1 MLWNVFYTN
10 TLSPTPHFIHDL
22 MTIAFFHTYYFTFS
36 QHSNVQVLFSPPFFF
51 PRFFT
56 WPDQVDTFYWL
67 NGVLPRCIHGCPI
80 ADHVE
85 WLQNLLSTKVCWIP
99 LCLPCF
105 CGLNILNNLLITFL
119 LVAKVF
125 AQLNLFVYYCNFYI
139 IIIKKIKI
147 YIYIYKYNVVN
158 FILFNEYK

>member
-1 MLWNVFYTN
+1 MMWNAFYTN
-10 TLSPTPHFIHDL
+10 TLSPTPHFIHDR
-22 MTIAFFHTYYFTFS
+22 MTFAFSHIYYFTFS
-36 QHSNVQVLFSPPFFF
+36 QHSNVQVLFSPLFFS
-51 PRFFT
+51 PPFFT

-67 NGVLPRCIHGCPI
+67 NGVLPRRIHGCPI

-85 WLQNLLSTKVCWIP
+85 WLQNLLPTKVCWIP

-119 LVAKVF
+119 LVTKVF
-125 AQLNLFVYYCNFYI
+125 AQLNLFVHYCNFYI
-139 IIIKKIKI
+139 IIIKIKIII
-147 YIYIYKYNVVN
+147 YIYDVVN